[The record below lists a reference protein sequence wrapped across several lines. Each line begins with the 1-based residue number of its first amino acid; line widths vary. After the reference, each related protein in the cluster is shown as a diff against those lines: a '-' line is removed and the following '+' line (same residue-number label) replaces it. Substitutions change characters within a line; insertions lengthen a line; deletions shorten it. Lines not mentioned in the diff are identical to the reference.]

1 MRHDRM
7 AFSNRRQSKQESE
20 AMVKSRRLFLV
31 TLVLIAVLLSATVA
45 VAGCGSSTTT
55 TSATT
60 SATTTSSGSVIGDR
74 ALQVEA
80 SNPTSGDYANNTITG
95 VNLAQKLNDPA
106 QASQIYLLDVRS
118 KTDYAT
124 GHIKG
129 ATQVDFASWATPENL
144 AKLPKDKKIVVICYT
159 GNTAAQTASGLRML
173 GYDAGILKEG
183 MMGWTQEPAT
193 ASTIAALNSASNPT
207 VTTPN
212 PVQPVDAPPST
223 TFTPPADADYS
234 TLAAKANAVMAK
246 MPTSGDYA
254 NYTIAAGT
262 VNTTITGANK
272 STVFL
277 LDVRA
282 AADYAK
288 GHIDGA
294 TNIPLASLFMPENM
308 KLLPKDKKIIVVC
321 YTGNTAAQAMF
332 MLNMLDYDAA
342 TLKFGMMGWNGT
354 GKDAYIQEIQSANNP
369 VVTGP

>member
-1 MRHDRM
+1 
-7 AFSNRRQSKQESE
+7 
-20 AMVKSRRLFLV
+20 MVKSRRLFLV

-45 VAGCGSSTTT
+45 VAGCGSSTAT

-60 SATTTSSGSVIGDR
+60 SAATTPSSGSVIGDR

-95 VNLAQKLNDPA
+95 ALLTQKLNDPA
-106 QASQIYLLDVRS
+106 QASQLFLLDVRS
-118 KTDYAT
+118 KADYAK

-129 ATQVDFASWATPENL
+129 TTQVDFASWATPENL
-144 AKLPKDKKIVVICYT
+144 AKLPKDKDKKIIVICYT

-173 GYDAGILKEG
+173 GFDAAILKGG

-193 ASTIAALNSASNPT
+193 ASTVAALNSANNPT

-223 TFTPPADADYS
+223 TFTAPADADYS

-246 MPTSGDYA
+246 MPTSGDY
-254 NYTIAAGT
+254 NLYTIPAST
-262 VNTTITGANK
+262 LTTTLAGANK
-272 STVFL
+272 SSVFL

-282 AADYAK
+282 AADYSK

-294 TNIPLASLFMPENM
+294 VNIPLASLFMPENM
-308 KLLPKDKKIIVVC
+308 KLLPKDKKIIVIC
-321 YTGNTAAQAMF
+321 YTGNTAAQAMT

-354 GKDAYIQEIQSANNP
+354 GKDAYLQEIQGANNP